1 MAVTTRHKLLTGS
14 WTADVETVEAG
25 IRRFSPARSSENNCD
40 VVLFEIGGDERLHVN
55 VTHRY
60 APTPVS
66 GWAGPGS
73 VADGVVHIRLFADT
87 KPPEMIRYIRDMV
100 FAART

>member
-14 WTADVETVEAG
+14 WTADVETVEAA
-25 IRRFSPARSSENNCD
+25 IRRFSSTENSCD
-40 VVLFEIGGDERLHVN
+40 VVLFEIGGDDHLHVN
-55 VTHRY
+55 VTHRH
-60 APTPVS
+60 ATQPVN

-73 VADGVVHIRLFADT
+73 VPDGFIHNRTFADT
-87 KPPEMIRYIRDMV
+87 EPQQMIRHIRDMV